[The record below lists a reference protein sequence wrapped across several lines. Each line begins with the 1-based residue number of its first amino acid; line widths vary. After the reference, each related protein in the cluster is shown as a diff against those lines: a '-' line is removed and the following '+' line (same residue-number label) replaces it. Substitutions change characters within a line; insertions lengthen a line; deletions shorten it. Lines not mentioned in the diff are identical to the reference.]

1 MKKQMLMVGLAI
13 AMSAH
18 VVTAQPE
25 KAAAAAQATPA
36 PAQSGPATS
45 LKPSVAQT
53 QAALWASRVLS
64 RYHYKAV
71 PLDDAMS
78 VKIFDAYFKS
88 LDSEKL
94 YFTQADVDQFA
105 PARTQMD
112 DAINNED
119 LTLPFQIYGV
129 YQQRFSSRM
138 AYARELLKGKFD
150 FTTDETLQIDREK
163 APWARSED
171 EVRELWRKRV
181 KNDWLRLKLAGKD
194 DKAIRE
200 TLDKRYE
207 GYQTRLKKLNNED
220 VFQMFMNAYAMAIEP
235 HTNYLGPRSA
245 ENFDIAMRLSLDG
258 IGAVLQSREDYT
270 VIREVVPGGPADKS
284 GKLKVGDRI
293 VGVAQGTGQFTDV
306 MGWRIDDV
314 VQLVRGERDSTV
326 RLDVL
331 PADAGQDGKHVTIA
345 LVRKKITMEEQSAK
359 KQIIEVKDGAVKR
372 RIGVISLPTFYQDF
386 EARRKGDKD
395 FKSATRDVQRIL
407 GELKK
412 EKVDNVLID
421 LRNNGGGSLIEAV
434 ELTGLFIDKGPVVQ
448 QRTAEGRVEVESDTA
463 AGLAWD
469 GPMGVMINR
478 GSASASEIFAAAIQD
493 YGRGVVIGE
502 PSFGKGTVQTLVNL
516 DRFSQNDKL
525 KYGELKMTI
534 AQFFRINGGTT
545 QLRGVTPDIKLPVT
559 SDAENFGE
567 SSYDNALP
575 WVSIKPATYLP
586 SGDLKELIGPLQKK
600 HEARVAKDKDFLDI
614 EQDIAEAMKI
624 RKDNTIS
631 LNEAVRRKERENQEA
646 KARLREARLADN
658 GAKADEPVAGPGSK
672 EQRAKVPAPT
682 TPKKSNVSTKGR
694 PSSDDGLQGDERSLA
709 AELAAEKAAK
719 NAKDVYL
726 QEAAHILADEAGMLR
741 SDTRMASRAMP
752 YLSSLKQNGN

>member
-1 MKKQMLMVGLAI
+1 MKKQMLMVALAC

-25 KAAAAAQATPA
+25 KPVAVIEKAVVIPAA
-36 PAQSGPATS
+36 
-45 LKPSVAQT
+45 LKPTPAQT
-53 QAALWASRVLS
+53 QAAVWASRVLS
-64 RYHYKAV
+64 RYHYKAM

-78 VKIFDAYFKS
+78 AKIYDNYFKS

-94 YFTQADVDQFA
+94 YFTQADLDTFA
-105 PARTQMD
+105 PARTKLD
-112 DAINNED
+112 DAINTED
-119 LTLPFQIYGV
+119 LTLPFQIYAT
-129 YQQRFSSRM
+129 YQQRFNDRM
-138 AYARELLKGKFD
+138 VYARELAKTGKFE
-150 FTTDETLQIDREK
+150 FATEESLQIDREK
-163 APWARSED
+163 AAWAKNED
-171 EVRELWRKRV
+171 EARDLWRRRV

-194 DKAIRE
+194 DKSIRE
-200 TLDKRYE
+200 TLDKRYD

-220 VFQMFMNAYAMAIEP
+220 VFQMFMNAYATAIEP

-270 VIREVVPGGPADKS
+270 VVREVVPGGPADKS

-293 VGVAQGTGQFTDV
+293 VGVAQGNGTFTDV

-314 VQLVRGERDSTV
+314 VQLVRGEKNSTV

-331 PADAGQDGKHVTIA
+331 PADAGPDGKHTTIA
-345 LVRKKITMEEQSAK
+345 LVRQKISMEEQSAK
-359 KQIIEVKDGAVKR
+359 KKIIDVTDNGVKR
-372 RIGVISLPTFYQDF
+372 RIGVIQLPTFYQDF

-421 LRNNGGGSLIEAV
+421 LRNNGGGSLVEAV

-448 QRTAEGRVEVESDTA
+448 QRNAEGRVEVESDTN

-469 GPMGVMINR
+469 GPMGVLINR

-493 YGRGVVIGE
+493 YGRGIVIGE
-502 PSFGKGTVQTLVNL
+502 PSFGKGTVQTLINL

-559 SDAENFGE
+559 VDAESFGE

-575 WVSIKPATYLP
+575 WVQIKPATFLP
-586 SGDLKELIGPLQKK
+586 SGDLKELVAPLQKR
-600 HEARVAKDKDFLDI
+600 HDARVAKDKDFLDI
-614 EQDIAEAMKI
+614 EQDIAEALKL
-624 RKDNTIS
+624 RKDNVIS
-631 LNEAVRRKERENQEA
+631 LNEATRRKERETQEGRA
-646 KARLREARLADN
+646 KAREARLADST
-658 GAKADEPVAGPGSK
+658 KPDDPVSGPGGK
-672 EQRAKVPAPT
+672 EARAKVPAPT
-682 TPKKSNVSTKGR
+682 KATKTTAALKGAAHA
-694 PSSDDGLQGDERSLA
+694 DDGLQGDERSLT

-726 QEAAHILADEAGMLR
+726 QEAAHILADEAGMLKA
-741 SDTRMASRAMP
+741 DTRLVSRTMP
-752 YLSSLKQNGN
+752 YMSPLKPNGN